1 MGKTKNELA
10 DSFFSPPT
18 TYRPR
23 HSPSRFSRLC
33 ARISG
38 VLDSANGERIL
49 GLSCARLKAPAAIG
63 VEANLHATAVKVV
76 CDLTRHLLF
85 EVTE

>member
-1 MGKTKNELA
+1 MAIAE
-10 DSFFSPPT
+10 SFFIPT
-18 TYRPR
+18 HYLPTPGPR

-38 VLDSANGERIL
+38 VLDSADRERIL

-63 VEANLHATAVKVV
+63 VEPNLDATAVKVV

>member
-1 MGKTKNELA
+1 M
-10 DSFFSPPT
+10 
-18 TYRPR
+18 
-23 HSPSRFSRLC
+23 
-33 ARISG
+33 
-38 VLDSANGERIL
+38 LDSANGEPIL

-63 VEANLHATAVKVV
+63 VEANLDAAAVKVV